1 MNAAMV
7 TDGVFLLL
15 FLLVCADGYRRGLV
29 RMIARVV
36 AMVAAMFA
44 ARYLAGLAAPSV
56 GENYIVPMLNRIQT
70 GSEVSDAI
78 LHKSLENMAQDIAY
92 GIAYVFL
99 FIVLQI
105 VFAYVMGLFGLINEI
120 PVIGTLNRIAGVC
133 LGVLWFF
140 MLLLVLA
147 VIVFQLLPVE
157 VRESMGITDALIEN
171 SRVLQFLKEAVEGIR
186 IKKGY

>member
-1 MNAAMV
+1 MNTAMV
-7 TDGVFLLL
+7 TDVVFLFL
-15 FLLVCADGYRRGLV
+15 FVLVCADGYRKGFV

-44 ARYLAGLAAPSV
+44 ARYLAGLAAPSL

-78 LHKSLENMAQDIAY
+78 LHKSLETMAQDIAY
-92 GIAYVFL
+92 GVAYVFL
-99 FIVLQI
+99 FIILQI
-105 VFAYVMGLFGLINEI
+105 VFVYVLGLFGIINSI
-120 PVIGTLNRIAGVC
+120 PVIGTLNRVAGVC
-133 LGVLWFF
+133 LGVLWFS

-157 VRESMGITDALIEN
+157 VRESIGITDALIEN
-171 SRVLQFLKEAVEGIR
+171 SRVLHFLNGVVEGIQ
-186 IKKGY
+186 IK